1 MRSFKKGSLVL
12 FLCIIGLSLQAQP
25 KPFLDQSND
34 GLVYNAGF
42 QYKDNYFSGILVI
55 KSIENGQHVVMM
67 SKLGPSILDFI
78 IHNNGTV
85 TWNKKVE
92 AIDKPLFDKALVR
105 DFRTLLLT
113 PLYNPVKIKWIDD
126 QKIKV
131 KKHEKVVIT
140 INNERVNASENRGV
154 INLFKTFVTYAY
166 TDEDAI
172 PDEICLTHRNLKLKI
187 ELTQLSN
194 E

>member
-1 MRSFKKGSLVL
+1 MRFLKNSSLVL
-12 FLCIIGLSLQAQP
+12 FLCLIGFNLQAQP
-25 KPFLDQSND
+25 KPFLEQSED

-42 QYKDNYFSGILVI
+42 QYKDHYFSGILVI
-55 KSIENGQHVVMM
+55 KSIENAQQVVML
-67 SKLGPSILDFI
+67 SKMGPSILDFI
-78 IHNNGTV
+78 IYNNGEV
-85 TWNKKVE
+85 VWNKKVE
-92 AIDKPLFDKALVR
+92 AIDKPIFDKALIR

-113 PLYNPVKIKWIDD
+113 PLYDPVKIKWVGDH
-126 QKIKV
+126 KLKV

-140 INNERVNASENRGV
+140 TNNDRVNASENRGV

-166 TDEDAI
+166 IDADAI